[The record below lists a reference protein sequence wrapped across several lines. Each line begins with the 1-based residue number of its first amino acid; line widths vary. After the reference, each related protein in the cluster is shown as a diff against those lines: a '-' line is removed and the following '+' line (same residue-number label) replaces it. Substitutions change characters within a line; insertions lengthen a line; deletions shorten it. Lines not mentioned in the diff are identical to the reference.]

1 GFPGMPTGAGV
12 NAEGLALCWT
22 SAALGARGQAPRV
35 GIPSYTLIAHLLA
48 QKDLD
53 GVIREARKNKQAG
66 WVTFVLGEAGGR
78 LVNIEGSP
86 EKVVVEPADGR
97 LVRVLYG
104 SRDMAGARRGERVPL
119 HPRCQRM
126 YDLLGES
133 RGRNGLSRLQ
143 GYFAGPQYQV
153 NVG

>member
-1 GFPGMPTGAGV
+1 
-12 NAEGLALCWT
+12 
-22 SAALGARGQAPRV
+22 
-35 GIPSYTLIAHLLA
+35 
-48 QKDLD
+48 
-53 GVIREARKNKQAG
+53 
-66 WVTFVLGEAGGR
+66 GR

-97 LVRVLYG
+97 LGRVLYG

-133 RGRNGLSRLQ
+133 RGRNRLSRLQ

-153 NVG
+153 NGGKATVDMMFCDTTARAAYLSRGPAYKVAWRKFVFGAKP